1 MDRVASVMTVARS
14 QGKYITVKTN
24 SLLNHNITGT
34 ELFLSRYPEVL
45 SGGEAMSEFSSSFRK
60 DLGDCRRLRRW
71 SRGHVFIVQSCG
83 HIDTW
88 RPIYK

>member
-14 QGKYITVKTN
+14 QGKHITN

-45 SGGEAMSEFSSSFRK
+45 SGGEAMSEFSSSCRK
-60 DLGDCRRLRRW
+60 DLGDGRRLRRW
-71 SRGHVFIVQSCG
+71 SRGHVFIVRSCG